1 MKEAPLAVDRLD
13 LLQTFVRIVDA
24 GSLSAAA
31 QQMGS
36 TQPTVSRRLQ
46 ALERSLGLRL
56 LHRSTHAMA
65 LTEDGERCLAQ
76 ARELLERWDSFEADV
91 RGARNTPRGHLRV
104 LVPHAFGQDQL
115 MAPLLGFLQ
124 AHPEVSVEWL
134 LHDRQPDFIAEGID
148 CAIRVGAVSDPSVV
162 AQRLTEIQRIV
173 VAPPGLWGEGPP
185 PEAPQQLAA
194 LPWLA
199 LQTFYRDE
207 VTLTHEADGRR
218 ETFAIRPRLATDSLY
233 ATRRAVLGGA
243 GVALVSAWAVAPD
256 LAEGRLVRLAP
267 QWVGDP
273 LPIYLMHPYA
283 RQYPPRLRA
292 FTAWM
297 REHMPSPEHF

>member
-1 MKEAPLAVDRLD
+1 MKDPAVAADRLE
-13 LLQTFVRIVDA
+13 LLQTFLRIVEA

-65 LTEDGERCLAQ
+65 LTEDGERCLAH
-76 ARELLERWDSFEADV
+76 ARDLLERWDSFEAEA
-91 RGARNTPRGHLRV
+91 RGARDLPRGHLRV

-115 MAPLLGFLQ
+115 MAPLLGFLD
-124 AHPEVSVEWL
+124 AHPQVSIEWL

-148 CAIRVGAVSDPSVV
+148 CAIRVGAVNDPSVV
-162 AQRLTEIQRIV
+162 AQRLTEIQRVV
-173 VAPPGLWGEGPP
+173 VAPPGLWGDGPP
-185 PEAPQQLAA
+185 PATPQALAD

-207 VTLTHEADGRR
+207 VTLTREADGAR
-218 ETFAIRPRLATDSLY
+218 ETFPIRPRLATDSLY

-243 GVALVSAWAVAPD
+243 GIALVSAWAVAPD
-256 LAEGRLVRLAP
+256 LAAGRLVRLAP

-297 REHMPSPEHF
+297 REHMPLPGNF